1 MSKGEETRTRILRHA
16 ARVASRDGLQGLSI
30 GELASQLEMSK
41 SGLFAHFGSKEDLQ
55 LEVLRAASADFVE
68 KVVAP
73 ALREPRGPARLRA
86 LFERWLK
93 WAAHPDSEGGC
104 IFAGAAFELDDRPG
118 PVRDYLVEEEKRLLG
133 VLSRSARL
141 GVESGLLRE
150 DLDCDL
156 LAFQL
161 HGLMLGF
168 HHARRL
174 MRQRNAEA
182 MARQS
187 FEQLLALAL
196 PAH

>member
-1 MSKGEETRTRILRHA
+1 VTTWWRRRSGSW
-16 ARVASRDGLQGLSI
+16 ASCR
-30 GELASQLEMSK
+30 
-41 SGLFAHFGSKEDLQ
+41 
-55 LEVLRAASADFVE
+55 
-68 KVVAP
+68 
-73 ALREPRGPARLRA
+73 
-86 LFERWLK
+86 
-93 WAAHPDSEGGC
+93 
-104 IFAGAAFELDDRPG
+104 
-118 PVRDYLVEEEKRLLG
+118 
-133 VLSRSARL
+133 ARL